1 MGSQA
6 TLLARA
12 ARSHMTRYPRLLLVL
27 AAVVPAALP
36 AGATAATPSYPSIT
50 TISPLKLG
58 VGDTL
63 AVRGKSFRS
72 GKGRNTVVFKRDGGR
87 AVFVK
92 AGKATSTRISV
103 TIPAEMVAALGRKS
117 GVPVATRFRVRV
129 LAGRFGRRFT
139 AVSGSPVIGP
149 AAITEEKGEDCDGD
163 SIPNAKENDDDNDLL
178 SDTLE
183 AKLKTDPCKP
193 DTDGDAVTDGFEY
206 YSALDLNSAALP
218 FPGKRNYPNA
228 LDPADAA
235 IDHDGDSL
243 GLLDEY
249 RAWRVTGSPFP
260 LSYSD
265 GNQRTGG
272 DRDDNKD
279 ADRDGVSN
287 YVELNGPLSG
297 QEWWTGFVK
306 DRRCSD
312 SYVESVYPGPR
323 YEGLDFADPD
333 SDGDSVPDGADD
345 IDHDGLSNE
354 YESRARGSLTEPR
367 VDTWCTDYVS
377 VGPDGAGHDGTNKYA
392 RVDPF
397 NPCKPVYS
405 AACHVRPPLGYYVK
419 TDTYVEDWQGA
430 QPVAGEPVS

>member
-1 MGSQA
+1 
-6 TLLARA
+6 
-12 ARSHMTRYPRLLLVL
+12 MTRHSRLLLVL
-27 AAVVPAALP
+27 TVCLPGAVP
-36 AGATAATPSYPSIT
+36 AGAAAATPSYPSIT
-50 TISPLKLG
+50 KVAPMKLG

-63 AVRGKSFRS
+63 TVRGKSFRS
-72 GKGRNTVVFKRDGGR
+72 GTGRNTVVFKRDGGR

-92 AGKATSTRISV
+92 AGKATRTTLSV
-103 TIPAEMVAALGRKS
+103 RIPAKMLTALTQKS
-117 GVPVATRFRVRV
+117 GRPAATRFRVRV

-139 AVSGSPVIGP
+139 TLEASPIVSPSTVAQEG
-149 AAITEEKGEDCDGD
+149 DCDGD
-163 SIPNAKENDDDNDLL
+163 RISNASDVDDDNDML

-183 AKLKTDPCKP
+183 ATLKTDPCKL
-193 DTDGDAVTDGFEY
+193 DTDGDKVSDGFEY

-228 LDPADAA
+228 LDPADAV

-249 RAWRVTGSPFP
+249 RAWRVTRSPFP

-272 DRDDNKD
+272 ERDDNKD
-279 ADRDGVSN
+279 ADGDGVSN

-297 QEWWTGFVK
+297 QAWWTGFVK

-323 YEGLDFADPD
+323 YEGLDFADAD

-345 IDHDGLSNE
+345 IDHDGFSNE

-419 TDTYVEDWQGA
+419 TDDYVEDWQGA
-430 QPVAGEPVS
+430 QPVAGEPVP